1 MSNCT
6 TYFSS
11 GSGDLIRDQL
21 TEVSA
26 KGDEAYQMAVAAL
39 DQMRTEFTTSFNPS
53 GIGSSGGESGPGGNL
68 VAQYPVSIP
77 DYARPTRPT
86 VPDAVEF
93 SAPPTPPGSVDAE
106 SLIPTQWLGTGAL
119 DEIAAQ
125 YLVLKTFYDD
135 WLDRCSV
142 SEQLCSVLATML
154 SGEIALPASVVQAMR
169 DRARD
174 ELDRQ
179 YAQAKQEA
187 IEDWAARGFSLPS
200 GVLDDKI
207 AAIQIAANDKR
218 AGLNRDIFIEEEKFA
233 LDSQKFGVEQAV
245 IYENNLH
252 NQAVQ
257 LFDNARQNVMAAFG
271 FNEATAKLRLQEW
284 VQQVDI
290 FKSLIESEKIRID
303 AALAPFDAEV
313 RLYATDA
320 QVESSVVDSKV
331 KGTGLNLQRMQT
343 HASMDEKSLELAQT
357 KLIEASRIALSTFQ
371 SIAQV
376 GAQLAAGWT
385 SALHMNASLGHS
397 TDFSGR
403 SSCSEN
409 YNYSE

>member
-343 HASMDEKSLELAQT
+343 HASMDEKSLELAH
-357 KLIEASRIALSTFQ
+357 EP
-371 SIAQV
+371 
-376 GAQLAAGWT
+376 
-385 SALHMNASLGHS
+385 
-397 TDFSGR
+397 
-403 SSCSEN
+403 
-409 YNYSE
+409 

>member
-1 MSNCT
+1 M
-6 TYFSS
+6 
-11 GSGDLIRDQL
+11 
-21 TEVSA
+21 
-26 KGDEAYQMAVAAL
+26 
-39 DQMRTEFTTSFNPS
+39 
-53 GIGSSGGESGPGGNL
+53 
-68 VAQYPVSIP
+68 
-77 DYARPTRPT
+77 
-86 VPDAVEF
+86 
-93 SAPPTPPGSVDAE
+93 
-106 SLIPTQWLGTGAL
+106 

-154 SGEIALPASVVQAMR
+154 SGEIALPTSVVRAMR

-179 YAQAKQEA
+179 YFQAKQEA
-187 IEDWAARGFSLPS
+187 IEDWAARGFSLPA

-207 AAIQIAANDKR
+207 AAIQVMADEKR

-284 VQQVDI
+284 GQQVDI
-290 FKSLIESEKIRID
+290 FKSLIK
-303 AALAPFDAEV
+303 
-313 RLYATDA
+313 
-320 QVESSVVDSKV
+320 
-331 KGTGLNLQRMQT
+331 
-343 HASMDEKSLELAQT
+343 
-357 KLIEASRIALSTFQ
+357 
-371 SIAQV
+371 
-376 GAQLAAGWT
+376 
-385 SALHMNASLGHS
+385 
-397 TDFSGR
+397 
-403 SSCSEN
+403 
-409 YNYSE
+409 

>member
-1 MSNCT
+1 MSNCP

-26 KGDEAYQMAVAAL
+26 KGDEAYQLAVAAL
-39 DQMRTEFTTSFNPS
+39 DQMRNEFTTSVSPS
-53 GIGSSGGESGPGGNL
+53 GIGSSGGESGPGAEL
-68 VAQYPVSIP
+68 VSQYSATIP

-93 SAPPTPPGSVDAE
+93 SAPATPATSVDAE

-154 SGEIALPASVVQAMR
+154 SGEIALPTSVVRAMR

-179 YAQAKQEA
+179 YFQAKQEA
-187 IEDWAARGFSLPS
+187 IEDWAARGFSLPA

-207 AAIQIAANDKR
+207 AAIQIMADEKR

-284 VQQVDI
+284 GQQVDI

-320 QVESSVVDSKV
+320 QIESAVVDSKARGV
-331 KGTGLNLQRMQT
+331 GLNLERMKT

-357 KLIEASRIALSTFQ
+357 KLIEASRIALSVFQ

-397 TDFSGR
+397 TSFGGH
-403 SSCSEN
+403 SSCSES
-409 YNYSE
+409 YSYSE